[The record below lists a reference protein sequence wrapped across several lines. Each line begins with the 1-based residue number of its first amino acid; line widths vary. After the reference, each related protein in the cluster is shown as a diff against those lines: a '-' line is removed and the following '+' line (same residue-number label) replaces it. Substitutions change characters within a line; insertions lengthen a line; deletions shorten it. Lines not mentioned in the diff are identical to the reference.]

1 MHYPVFASSPALV
14 TFQLAVV
21 GADEPDDPEQV
32 LPNWIV
38 KQRGDMKVVGEVT
51 GRPGVALPRGCSVRK
66 VVPDA

>member
-1 MHYPVFASSPALV
+1 V

-32 LPNWIV
+32 LPNSLV

-51 GRPGVALPRGCSVRK
+51 GRPGVALPREFSTRRI
-66 VVPDA
+66 DADA